1 MEAKL
6 PTIWLR
12 SFFGFSPEEDGY
24 IGWSKDA
31 NRKHVLSKAS
41 SGDLMM
47 IYGAGSAS
55 TSSSDILRVLG
66 FLQIE
71 TKPIRDV
78 DKASEKGIQR
88 KRDNSWQDKWTY
100 ALPVRRAWRV
110 TQPVR
115 LDQVAFLTYQPEK
128 GRAIAAWSPAL
139 EPDEVERA
147 LALRVTEVPVFG
159 EPSLES
165 EFADRPLSEAFR
177 LQSQNGDYNIDFA
190 SGFVRFQDLHERFAG
205 ERFKRFDEGLIA
217 AWESYK
223 PRLRDHALA
232 QLKSHDWTEEDIG
245 SGKII
250 EQTIDAIEIQASH
263 GHLTNNLVF
272 WQNRFG
278 HANRDHR
285 ALIEAKTSGVGLRQL
300 EDLIFRLFQKEA
312 NEPAIFEALKG
323 PAGGKYPLLAYLFF
337 LKDMDRFMPIQP
349 TGFDKAFEAI
359 GLDLRTRG
367 KCSWENYKAFNE
379 ALSKIRV
386 AIKAE
391 ANLDEVRLIDAHSLV
406 WLFSSLLRKEAAG
419 ELDGIKGASER
430 VLGARE
436 RSIADMKY
444 SVGKTVFTSNG
455 QTVERKVKD
464 KELRMTD
471 YELDKLLRHLLDVQE
486 ERCAITGLPFQYKGA
501 HSDANMLPSLDR
513 IDSDGHYEEENLQL
527 VCRFINFWKQAADDQ
542 EFRRL
547 INVVRQID

>member
-1 MEAKL
+1 M
-6 PTIWLR
+6 
-12 SFFGFSPEEDGY
+12 
-24 IGWSKDA
+24 
-31 NRKHVLSKAS
+31 
-41 SGDLMM
+41 
-47 IYGAGSAS
+47 
-55 TSSSDILRVLG
+55 
-66 FLQIE
+66 
-71 TKPIRDV
+71 
-78 DKASEKGIQR
+78 
-88 KRDNSWQDKWTY
+88 
-100 ALPVRRAWRV
+100 
-110 TQPVR
+110 
-115 LDQVAFLTYQPEK
+115 
-128 GRAIAAWSPAL
+128 
-139 EPDEVERA
+139 
-147 LALRVTEVPVFG
+147 FG